1 MTGEAPL
8 TAEGHAQLGVAAGDP
23 ARRVEGIWNHGGS
36 MTRKTSLTAELD
48 AALANWPD
56 LGYSGLTCG
65 HYDRRRPGCRNLACG
80 KPEAL
85 FTEDRARLLTPNSR
99 AVIAAVARLLT
110 PCRATLRAGA
120 SSPGSYELKH
130 TAERL
135 LKDDPH
141 ARGYVANGQLIA
153 AALLCGFPVMRERD
167 GSPNAAVGIRRVDA
181 RALRAAGD
189 GPR

>member
-1 MTGEAPL
+1 MTEPANTATNLDTTL
-8 TAEGHAQLGVAAGDP
+8 TH
-23 ARRVEGIWNHGGS
+23 
-36 MTRKTSLTAELD
+36 
-48 AALANWPD
+48 WPD
-56 LGYSGLTCG
+56 LGYGGFTCG
-65 HYDRRRPGCRNLACG
+65 HYDRRRPGCLNLECG

-85 FTEDRARLLTPNSR
+85 FTQDRARLLTPESR
-99 AVIAAVARLLT
+99 RVITAVARLLT
-110 PCRATLRAGA
+110 PWRATLRAGA

-153 AALLCGFPVMRERD
+153 AALLCGFPVTRD
-167 GSPNAAVGIRRVDA
+167 GGGSPNAAVGIRRVDA
-181 RALRAAGD
+181 RALRTAGD